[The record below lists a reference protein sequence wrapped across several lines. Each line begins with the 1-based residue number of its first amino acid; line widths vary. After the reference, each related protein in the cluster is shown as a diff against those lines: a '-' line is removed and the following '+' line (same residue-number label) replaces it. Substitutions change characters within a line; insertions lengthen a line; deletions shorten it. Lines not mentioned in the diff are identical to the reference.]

1 MLKGLGSQR
10 LVALFVGGWVLFNFP
25 LLGLWDR
32 DATVWGIPLFPL
44 ALFLLWGGLI
54 AALAWL
60 MERPDNRLG
69 DRSEER
75 PDDRPDDR
83 VAAAP
88 LPSAPLQD

>member
-54 AALAWL
+54 AMLAWL
-60 MERPDNRLG
+60 MEWPEDRLANRNA
-69 DRSEER
+69 ER
-75 PDDRPDDR
+75 PDDR
-83 VAAAP
+83 AEAP
-88 LPSAPLQD
+88 PPPAPPQE